1 MLDFVAID
9 TCFLG
14 LYFIVCFSAVRKRMG
29 FLGVQPISGDCKE
42 RVTLCS
48 GFSGV
53 KRPEWVIRGKALIPS
68 GEPTTTKAERVVI
81 VGYNRKPFFFFG
93 DWLRV
98 SLTDRTCLFLST
110 CFCKYSF
117 KSLHPL

>member
-1 MLDFVAID
+1 MLRIYSAVLRLCASLDAMLQGLICMLDFVAID

-48 GFSGV
+48 GFSGE
-53 KRPEWVIRGKALIPS
+53 KRPEWVIR
-68 GEPTTTKAERVVI
+68 V
-81 VGYNRKPFFFFG
+81 KP
-93 DWLRV
+93 
-98 SLTDRTCLFLST
+98 
-110 CFCKYSF
+110 
-117 KSLHPL
+117 